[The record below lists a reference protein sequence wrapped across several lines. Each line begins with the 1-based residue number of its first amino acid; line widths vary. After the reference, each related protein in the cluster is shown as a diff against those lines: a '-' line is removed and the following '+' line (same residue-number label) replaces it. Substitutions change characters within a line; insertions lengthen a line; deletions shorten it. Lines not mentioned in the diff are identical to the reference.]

1 MVDPQASPQRIQ
13 RLTPLADAL
22 ACIDRLVAPVAPK
35 MIAAKRALGR
45 TLAADVTIT
54 HAQPAAALALRD
66 GFAVRA
72 DATLDA
78 SAYAPVLIEGAMVDV
93 GDPLPAGTDT
103 VAPPEAVE
111 LRGGSAHAVAALAPG
126 DGVLPDG
133 ADMAEGAVRP
143 AGTRLRGS
151 DLAALAMLG
160 VELVRVRE
168 PRLRVVPVRPPGDR
182 VIDGV
187 ADLLVRDVLVHGRAF
202 SQPCDNRGL
211 DGAFD
216 PIGEDAMIVVGG
228 SGSGRRD
235 RSVHTLA
242 HRGSVAFHGVG
253 VSPGE
258 TAAFGMIG
266 QRPVLVVPGRLDAA
280 LAVWLLLGRRLLARL
295 CGRDEEER
303 GKPVTLTRKISST
316 LGLAEL
322 VPVRREA
329 DGAAPLASGYLSPQ
343 SLAQADGYVIVPAD
357 SEGFP
362 AGAQVEMR
370 TLP

>member
-143 AGTRLRGS
+143 AGARLRGS

-211 DGAFD
+211 DGALD

-266 QRPVLVVPGRLDAA
+266 QRPDHAEGR
-280 LAVWLLLGRRLLARL
+280 GLLARL
-295 CGRDEEER
+295 CARDEEER
-303 GKPVTLTRKISST
+303 GKPVMLTRKISST

-322 VPVRREA
+322 VPVRCEA

-343 SLAQADGYVIVPAD
+343 SLAQADGYVVVPAD
-357 SEGFP
+357 
-362 AGAQVEMR
+362 
-370 TLP
+370 

>member
-35 MIAAKRALGR
+35 TVAAKRALGR

-72 DATLDA
+72 DATHDA
-78 SAYAPVLIEGAMVDV
+78 SAYAPVLIDGAMVDV

-151 DLAALAMLG
+151 DLAALAILD

-211 DGAFD
+211 DGALD

-228 SGSGRRD
+228 SG
-235 RSVHTLA
+235 
-242 HRGSVAFHGVG
+242 AFHGVG
-253 VSPGE
+253 LSPGE

-303 GKPVTLTRKISST
+303 GRAVMLTRKISSA

-322 VPVRREA
+322 VPVRCEA

-343 SLAQADGYVIVPAD
+343 SLAQADGYVVVPAG

-362 AGAQVEMR
+362 AGAHVEMR